1 VVRFSLIGRTALHV
15 VSNGAT
21 NGLPHATGS
30 VAGML
35 SAVGVTRAT
44 DADAPAADNAG
55 GDAFKDTNGPTEY
68 PDQAG
73 DGHKPGVRGVIRI
86 FSAPASARLC

>member
-1 VVRFSLIGRTALHV
+1 MSVVRFSLIGRTALHV

-21 NGLPHATGS
+21 NGLPHAT
-30 VAGML
+30 
-35 SAVGVTRAT
+35 
-44 DADAPAADNAG
+44 DADAPVADNAG
-55 GDAFKDTNGPTEY
+55 GDALKDTNGPTEY

-73 DGHKPGVRGVIRI
+73 DGRQAGVRGVIRI